1 MPRDRIGTVAM
12 TPAERQARHRARLR
26 QENHTAPAPPARR
39 WSICRTNTALGST
52 TCRITSKDRDWL
64 TSFRPS
70 LSSISRSCR
79 RSIRHPAT
87 AATESGGKNRLTSK
101 APYKPAPAK
110 AGGSRFACPE
120 CGVAGCP
127 AYDSEDKT
135 WRHLNFFQHEAYL

>member
-1 MPRDRIGTVAM
+1 RDTAPGCARRTTQRPHRRRDA
-12 TPAERQARHRARLR
+12 ARHGQGGGR
-26 QENHTAPAPPARR
+26 QPWRR

-79 RSIRHPAT
+79 RSIRHAAT

-110 AGGSRFACPE
+110 AGVIDGEEGVVLFAEADLRPVQLLLDE
-120 CGVAGCP
+120 TVAVEVVGGLKR
-127 AYDSEDKT
+127 E
-135 WRHLNFFQHEAYL
+135 